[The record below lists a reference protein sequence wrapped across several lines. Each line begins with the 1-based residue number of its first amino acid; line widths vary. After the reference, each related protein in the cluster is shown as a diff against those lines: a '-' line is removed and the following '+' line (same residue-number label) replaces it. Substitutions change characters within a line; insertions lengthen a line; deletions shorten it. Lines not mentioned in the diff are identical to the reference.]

1 MSDTLPESELP
12 RRMYLKLA
20 AAAGGAAALAGC
32 SGGDSPEESPENST
46 DPAPE
51 SDAETQQLTNQVPD
65 IRMSTA
71 SFASERSFDNQAYE
85 RMHLYRKRQAI
96 ETLLEDPE
104 VNDLVSSWIGAFE
117 VYEVLTNHLEVVSL
131 QGPPSFTVEESGFV
145 YPGEEIPD
153 DAEATFNVTAED
165 RQTVYGLIDRH
176 TDEIVGLEITEPE
189 DITWEKTQDAEEMQ
203 IGQMILETDL
213 VQEEF
218 GDLRESTWYPSF
230 KSSGGG
236 FTALGAGDLQHG
248 MGGTAVLNV
257 KDEGERNVVSAFF
270 DGTGEEPEMINITV
284 VEDHVEYQPPS
295 LADEIATMDESVL
308 GEVPGVPFEKRPY
321 YTANEGW
328 HRIEPPEKSFEQN
341 GWSIEWQEPNY
352 QGITM
357 TGSYNGKPVFESL
370 NTPTTITAY
379 YLPPR
384 EGRNTREYYF
394 PDDDTVLNGDLGFWD
409 VHGTEFGGP
418 GLLGKVDFPQKNGRP
433 AGFQL
438 KTHYHT
444 GAVGAESVDFHSGFR
459 FGPYN
464 YDIAYDFYEDGVMR
478 PVFRRAGPGFVRQF
492 VNKVQANSDTY
503 GENGSYEEPVVQ
515 HYTST
520 QAFDMTPGTEDGVS
534 VELFDGEQWTQP
546 QEEIYVDGETG
557 TKVRFSNPDGPE
569 TVDIPLDEDTE
580 VVVVRRHEDEIGP
593 GEVMAERLVDEETP
607 SSFYHPAQYVDGE
620 PIQGE
625 RLIVWLLMVGATN
638 QVPYASGTTNFT
650 TAAQIEL
657 SGYE

>member
-1 MSDTLPESELP
+1 MSDKPSGSELP

-32 SGGDSPEESPENST
+32 SGGDSSEEPPENST
-46 DPAPE
+46 VPDTEP
-51 SDAETQQLTNQVPD
+51 DAEAEPLANGIPD

-145 YPGEEIPD
+145 YPGEEIPE
-153 DAEATFNVTAED
+153 DAEATFEVTAED
-165 RQTVYGLIDRH
+165 RQTVYGIIDRH
-176 TDEIVGLEITEPE
+176 TDEIVALEITEPE
-189 DITWEKTQDAEEMQ
+189 DITWEKTQDAEEME

-218 GDLRESTWYPSF
+218 GDLSESTWYPSF

-236 FTALGAGDLQHG
+236 FTALGAGDLRHG

-257 KDEGERNVVSAFF
+257 EDDGERNVVSAFF
-270 DGTGEEPEMINITV
+270 DGSGEEPEMINITV

-295 LADEIATMDESVL
+295 LADEIATTDESVL
-308 GEVPGVPFEKRPY
+308 GAVPGVPFEKRPY

-370 NTPTTITAY
+370 DTPTTITAY

-394 PDDDTVLNGDLGFWD
+394 PDDDSVLNGDLGFWD
-409 VHGTEFGGP
+409 VHGTDFGGP
-418 GLLGKVDFPQKNGRP
+418 GLLGKIDFPENNGRP

-503 GENGSYEEPVVQ
+503 GESGSYEEPVVQ

-520 QAFDMTPGTEDGVS
+520 QAFDITPGTDEGVA
-534 VELFDGEQWTQP
+534 VELFDGEEWTQP
-546 QEEIYVDGETG
+546 EEELYVDGETG
-557 TKVRFSNPDGPE
+557 MKVRFSNPDGPE
-569 TVDIPLDEDTE
+569 TVDIPLDEETE

-593 GEVMAERLVDEETP
+593 GESTAERLADEGTP
-607 SSFYHPAQYVDGE
+607 SEFYHPAQYVDGE

>member
-1 MSDTLPESELP
+1 
-12 RRMYLKLA
+12 MYLKLA

-32 SGGDSPEESPENST
+32 SSGDSSEELPDNST
-46 DPAPE
+46 DPEPT
-51 SDAETQQLTNQVPD
+51 SDTEAEPLSNGIPD

-71 SFASERSFDNQAYE
+71 SFASERSFDNGAYE

-117 VYEVLTNHLEVVSL
+117 VYEVLTNHLEVISL
-131 QGPPSFTVEESGFV
+131 QGPPSFSVEESGFV
-145 YPGEEIPD
+145 YPGEEVPD

-176 TDEIVGLEITEPE
+176 TDEIVALEITEPE
-189 DITWEKTQDAEEMQ
+189 DITWEKTQDAEDMK
-203 IGQMILETDL
+203 IGRMILETDL

-218 GDLRESTWYPSF
+218 GDLREATWYPSF
-230 KSSGGG
+230 KGSGGG

-257 KDEGERNVVSAFF
+257 EDDGERNIISAFF
-270 DGTGEEPEMINITV
+270 DGSGEEPEMINITV

-295 LADEIATMDESVL
+295 LAEEIATMDESVL

-328 HRIEPPEKSFEQN
+328 HRIEPPEKSLEQN

-370 NTPTTITAY
+370 DTPTTITAY

-384 EGRNTREYYF
+384 EGRNTLEYYF
-394 PDDDTVLNGDLGFWD
+394 PDDDSVLNGDLGFWD
-409 VHGTEFGGP
+409 VHGTGFGGP
-418 GLLGKVDFPQKNGRP
+418 GLLGKVDFPENNGRP

-503 GENGSYEEPVVQ
+503 GEDGSYEEPVVQ

-520 QAFDMTPGTEDGVS
+520 QAFDITPGTDEGVA
-534 VELFDGEQWTQP
+534 VELFDGEEWSQP
-546 QEEIYVDGETG
+546 EEELYVDGETG
-557 TKVRFSNPDGPE
+557 MKVRFSNPDGPE
-569 TVDIPLDEDTE
+569 SVDMPLDEDTE
-580 VVVVRRHEDEIGP
+580 IVVVRRHEDEIGP
-593 GEVMAERLVDEETP
+593 GESTAERLEDEGTP
-607 SSFYHPAQYVDGE
+607 SEFYHPAQYVDGE

-650 TAAQIEL
+650 TAAQVEL

>member
-1 MSDTLPESELP
+1 MIDKLSEDELP

-32 SGGDSPEESPENST
+32 SSGESDDSEPSPEPTDQPGEDQVEQVSNGIPE
-46 DPAPE
+46 
-51 SDAETQQLTNQVPD
+51 
-65 IRMSTA
+65 IRMDTA
-71 SFASERSFDNQAYE
+71 TFASERSFDNEAYE

-131 QGPPSFTVEESGFV
+131 QGPTSFTVEESGFV
-145 YPGEEIPD
+145 YPGEEVPE
-153 DAEATFNVTAED
+153 DAEATFEVTAED

-176 TDEIVGLEITEPE
+176 TDEIVALEITEPE
-189 DITWEKTQDAEEMQ
+189 DISWEKTQNAEDMK
-203 IGQMILETDL
+203 IGRMILESDL

-236 FTALGAGDLQHG
+236 FTALGAGDLRHG

-257 KDEGERNVVSAFF
+257 EDDGEREVISAFF
-270 DGTGEEPEMINITV
+270 DGSGEEPEMINITV

-295 LADEIATMDESVL
+295 LAEEVATMNESVL
-308 GEVPGVPFEKRPY
+308 EEVPGVPFEKRPY
-321 YTANEGW
+321 YTANGGW
-328 HRIEPPEKSFEQN
+328 HRIEPPENSFEQS
-341 GWSIEWQEPNY
+341 GWSIDWQEPNY

-409 VHGTEFGGP
+409 VHGTSFGGP
-418 GLLGKVDFPQKNGRP
+418 GLLGKIDFPQDNGRP
-433 AGFQL
+433 GGFQL

-478 PVFRRAGPGFVRQF
+478 PIFRRAGPGFVRQF

-520 QAFDMTPGTEDGVS
+520 QAFDITPGTDEGVA
-534 VELFDGEQWTQP
+534 VELFDGEEWTEP
-546 QEEIYVDGETG
+546 EEEIYVDGETG
-557 TKVRFSNPDGPE
+557 MKIRFSNPDGPE
-569 TVDIPLDEDTE
+569 TVDIPLDEDKE

-593 GEVMAERLVDEETP
+593 GDATAERLTDEETP
-607 SSFYHPAQYVDGE
+607 SSFYHPAQYVNGE
-620 PIQGE
+620 SIQGE
-625 RLIVWLLMVGATN
+625 RLIVWLLMIGATN
-638 QVPYASGTTNFT
+638 QVPYSSGTTNFT
-650 TAAQIEL
+650 TTAQIEL